1 MNIKFLFPTNR
12 ALINFWLITFLIIS
26 LFLLKDA
33 LKPELVILLNFIVI
47 YLFNEWLKDIEE
59 YKKEEVNKN
68 E

>member
-12 ALINFWLITFLIIS
+12 ALINFWLMVFLIIS
-26 LFLLKDA
+26 LFLVKDA

-68 E
+68 G